1 MLHHEFGRMCRGRR
15 IHRSGHS
22 DLEVG
27 AIWSVL
33 RLLLVLH
40 NQAVLQWHPLL
51 WRPSFVMQTNLALWI
66 QHTSLNRLSLC
77 YLGLCT
83 FDTAVPTPHFFFLRW
98 QMSIS
103 AAKWTVLCSICA
115 SRIFQWI
122 ASIDFAFSDGSRNFR
137 KLLCVC
143 WEVFVLHG

>member
-1 MLHHEFGRMCRGRR
+1 MTLAACVVEDVSIDLDTLTWKLEQFGAYCVCCLSCTIKQSCNGIHYFGGRHLWCRRTLLCEYSTR
-15 IHRSGHS
+15 AWIVFHCVTS
-22 DLEVG
+22 
-27 AIWSVL
+27 AFVL
-33 RLLLVLH
+33 LILRFQL
-40 NQAVLQWHPLL
+40 
-51 WRPSFVMQTNLALWI
+51 RT
-66 QHTSLNRLSLC
+66 
-77 YLGLCT
+77 
-83 FDTAVPTPHFFFLRW
+83 FFLRW